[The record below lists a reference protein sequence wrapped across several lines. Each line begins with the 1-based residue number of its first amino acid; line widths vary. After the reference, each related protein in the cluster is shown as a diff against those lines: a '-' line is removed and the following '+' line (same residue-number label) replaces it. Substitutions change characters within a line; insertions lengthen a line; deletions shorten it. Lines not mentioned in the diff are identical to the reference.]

1 MNSIKIEHE
10 DFINP
15 LLSIVIPTRNRFKY
29 VKSTILSILS
39 FESSKFELV
48 IQDNSDSDEL
58 MLWISKT
65 IDDTR
70 LNYNY
75 VSSHLSFVGNFDN
88 AVSLAT
94 GDYVCLIGDDDG
106 LNCEIICVVE
116 WMSSLNIDSLS
127 TRISAN
133 YVWENSGVPAT
144 KFTKVTGG
152 VLSLAK
158 IDFHLVQSNLEEQL
172 GLFFMNGCNDYLK
185 FGLPKLYQ
193 GIVKKECLEKVKEIT
208 GNYFGGL
215 SPDIYASITISLV
228 AQKVYVTNYPL
239 IISGVCGESA
249 SIIEGLLKKNS
260 KRVEDAPHLRNRGKY
275 EWCNIV
281 PYVYTVET
289 IWADS
294 AIAAIKAMDAERF
307 MSKFNIAKLS
317 AYCIHYNKG
326 IDQQVMQNL
335 SKGLETLNRNRIAG
349 YFDFYFTLARLN
361 TQKIFHLFFRIYNRI
376 LIMLKLK
383 EIVRFEGVND
393 IEFASNTLSNYL
405 TRNNINFSKTNYKEI
420 L

>member
-1 MNSIKIEHE
+1 MNKSQGLK
-10 DFINP
+10 P

-39 FESSKFELV
+39 FEYSKLQLV

-58 MLWISKT
+58 MCWLNENVS
-65 IDDTR
+65 DDR
-70 LNYNY
+70 LKYNY
-75 VSSHLSFVGNFDN
+75 VDSPLSFVHNFDN
-88 AVSLAT
+88 AINLVT

-106 LNCEIICVVE
+106 LNPEITNVVE
-116 WMSSLNIDSLS
+116 WMSSVNIDSLS
-127 TRISAN
+127 TIISAN
-133 YVWENSGVPAT
+133 YVWKNSGVPAT

-158 IDFHLVQSNLEEQL
+158 IDFHLFHSDLEKQL
-172 GLFFMNGCNDYLK
+172 DSFFMNGCNDYLK

-193 GIVKKECLEKVKEIT
+193 GIVKKECLEIVKKIT

-228 AQKVYVTNYPL
+228 AKKVYVTNYPL
-239 IISGVCGESA
+239 IISGVCAESA

-260 KRVEDAPHLRNRGKY
+260 KRVEDAPHLRHRGEY
-275 EWCNIV
+275 EWSTLV

-294 AIAAIKAMDAERF
+294 AIAAIKAMHAERF

-335 SKGLETLNRNRIAG
+335 STGLQTLNRNRITG
-349 YFDFYFTLARLN
+349 YFDFYFTLTILK
-361 TQKIFHLFFRIYNRI
+361 THKISHLFFRIYNRI
-376 LIMLKLK
+376 LIILKLK
-383 EIVRFEGVND
+383 KIIRFEGLND

-405 TRNNINFSKTNYKEI
+405 TANNITFSKTNYREI
-420 L
+420 T